1 MTQPLLIRDRMSAL
15 THTIGDDQPLSEAT
29 RRMQEFQ
36 IRHLAVLRGGR
47 LVGILSERDIAL
59 VQNFPGVDPQTTVV
73 AEAMTDEPYHTTA
86 DAPLAEVLDQMAT
99 HKYGAALV
107 AEGSKP
113 VGIFTNTDA
122 VALARDLL
130 AGNQAS

>member
-1 MTQPLLIRDRMSAL
+1 MTETLRIRDRMSPL

-29 RRMQEFQ
+29 RRMQQFQ

-47 LVGILSERDIAL
+47 LVGILSERDLAA
-59 VQNFPGVDPQTTVV
+59 VQNFPGVDQATTVV
-73 AEAMTDEPYHTTA
+73 AEAMTDEPYHA
-86 DAPLAEVLDQMAT
+86 QPDASLIEVLDQMAT

-107 AEGSKP
+107 AEGAKP
-113 VGIFTNTDA
+113 VGIFTATDA

-130 AGNQAS
+130 AKSG

>member
-1 MTQPLLIRDRMSAL
+1 MSPL
-15 THTIGDDQPLSEAT
+15 THTIGDDQPMSEAT
-29 RRMQEFQ
+29 RRMHEFD

-59 VQNFPGVDPQTTVV
+59 VQNFPGVDPDTTVV
-73 AEAMTDEPYHTTA
+73 AEAMTDEPYHTGP
-86 DAPLAEVLDQMAT
+86 DALLVDVLEQMAT
-99 HKYGAALV
+99 NKYGAALV
-107 AEGSKP
+107 AEGIKP

-130 AGNQAS
+130 AGK

>member
-1 MTQPLLIRDRMSAL
+1 MTEPLRIRDRMSPL
-15 THTIGDDQPLSEAT
+15 THTIGDDQPMSEAT
-29 RRMQEFQ
+29 RRMHEFQ

-59 VQNFPGVDPQTTVV
+59 VQNFPGVDPETTVV
-73 AEAMTDEPYHTTA
+73 AEAMTDEPYHA
-86 DAPLAEVLDQMAT
+86 GPDALLVDVLDEMAK
-99 HKYGAALV
+99 HKYGAAMISENGK
-107 AEGSKP
+107 A

-130 AGNQAS
+130 RDAG